1 MRSVFVI
8 TCRTVRI
15 YHLNSQV
22 ENPFIHSL
30 HGMGNWRNVATTIK
44 QTVKKKKKKT
54 KKTTTTTNK
63 TNIKKQTKKQIN
75 KVR

>member
-44 QTVKKKKKKT
+44 QTVKKKRKNKKNNNNHKQNKHKKT
-54 KKTTTTTNK
+54 NKETNK
-63 TNIKKQTKKQIN
+63 
-75 KVR
+75 